1 MGSVLNLVIN
11 SIRKFGL
18 NHIVIQNSN
27 NLIIEVSGKRSN
39 LVNFYSFIKNKLPF
53 PVKVIL
59 CKHNLRI
66 EIPKWYITKTLAS
79 CTSGKVRSVTKQ
91 NTLTYS
97 IKLVRSLPDFRSV
110 TLAISKFIVDYD
122 LNDCEEY
129 FKIDLKGLNNY
140 VVNNT
145 SYNIEIRDIVYYL
158 RELSNLSRIKKVKY
172 RYNKHYLEVLFI
184 S

>member
-1 MGSVLNLVIN
+1 MSSVLNLIIN

-18 NHIVIQNSN
+18 NFIQIENSN
-27 NLIIEVSGKRSN
+27 NVIIEISGKRSN
-39 LVNFYSFIKNKLPF
+39 LVNFYSYIRNKLPF
-53 PVKVIL
+53 PIKTIL

-91 NTLTYS
+91 NSLAYS
-97 IKLVRSLPDFRSV
+97 IKLTRSLLVFRSV
-110 TLAISKFIVDYD
+110 VLSISKFIIDYD
-122 LNDCEEY
+122 LDNETEY
-129 FKIDLKGLNNY
+129 FKVDLKGLMDY
-140 VVNNT
+140 IVNNT

-172 RYNKHYLEVLFI
+172 RYNSRYLEVLFI